1 MHRPRQLRILPQ
13 LTRDGTITKAVL
25 PQGASDV
32 QSIRTSQ
39 TADSRAKQ
47 TRCSSPARRS
57 ARVNSRSGDGDSP
70 GSAFSF
76 EGSGG
81 EFSEPAPF
89 SWPSSAR
96 VAAQNLARQWIG
108 VDISPKAVELVNMRL
123 QQSMGNL
130 FRNRLVTART
140 DIDVPVPYRQT
151 MHVRFGQQEGRC
163 TGRPVHRVSQ
173 RVPVPRPRSGPHH
186 PPGGG
191 GQDNIDNLQ
200 LLRTHCNRVKRDWP
214 QEYLNQ
220 YQGGMCISRVLKTT
234 ERTLILQAQ
243 ISSRPLLD
251 RRRYL
256 TIPVLGLLQFAP
268 QPQTNGTFGE

>member
-1 MHRPRQLRILPQ
+1 
-13 LTRDGTITKAVL
+13 
-25 PQGASDV
+25 
-32 QSIRTSQ
+32 
-39 TADSRAKQ
+39 
-47 TRCSSPARRS
+47 
-57 ARVNSRSGDGDSP
+57 
-70 GSAFSF
+70 
-76 EGSGG
+76 
-81 EFSEPAPF
+81 
-89 SWPSSAR
+89 
-96 VAAQNLARQWIG
+96 
-108 VDISPKAVELVNMRL
+108 MRL

-130 FRNRLVTART
+130 FRNRLVTARTEIPSRT

-163 TGRPVHRVSQ
+163 NGCRNEFPFRVLE
-173 RVPVPRPRSGPHH
+173 VDHIIPL
-186 PPGGG
+186 GGG

-234 ERTLILQAQ
+234 ERTLILHPQ

-256 TIPVLGLLQFAP
+256 TNPVLGLLQFAP
-268 QPQTNGTFGE
+268 QPQTNETFGE

>member
-13 LTRDGTITKAVL
+13 LTRDGTI
-25 PQGASDV
+25 QR
-32 QSIRTSQ
+32 QSCHKEIRCSEYPHSQ

-57 ARVNSRSGDGDSP
+57 AKVNAKSGDGDSP

-76 EGSGG
+76 EEVVES
-81 EFSEPAPF
+81 FSEPALLAGLPPLA
-89 SWPSSAR
+89 SPLRTWPA
-96 VAAQNLARQWIG
+96 
-108 VDISPKAVELVNMRL
+108 VDRRRHITQGRRAGQHAPAVVHG
-123 QQSMGNL
+123 QPVPQP
-130 FRNRLVTART
+130 LVTAAPRSPAAPT
-140 DIDVPVPYRQT
+140 STFRCPTGRHARPVRPA
-151 MHVRFGQQEGRC
+151 
-163 TGRPVHRVSQ
+163 GRPVHGCRNEFPFRVLE
-173 RVPVPRPRSGPHH
+173 VGPHH
-186 PPGGG
+186 PLGRG

-234 ERTLILQAQ
+234 ERTLILQPQ

-256 TIPVLGLLQFAP
+256 TIPVLGLLQLAP
-268 QPQTNGTFGE
+268 QPQTNEAFGE